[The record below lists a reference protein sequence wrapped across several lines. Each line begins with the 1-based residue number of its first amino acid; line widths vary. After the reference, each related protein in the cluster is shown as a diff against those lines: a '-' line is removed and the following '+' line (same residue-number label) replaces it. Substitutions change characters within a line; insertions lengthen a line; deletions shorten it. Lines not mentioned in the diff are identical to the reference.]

1 MKIGVAFSVWVWY
14 NVVRGIFF
22 YPLQIGICEGESM
35 NENLKGTIYACT
47 NFLCFIIL
55 ALIALFLI
63 FHFIE
68 SLVLSIILSVISV
81 IGAAY
86 FEERILSRYVNSIIA
101 FFLHDKF

>member
-1 MKIGVAFSVWVWY
+1 
-14 NVVRGIFF
+14 
-22 YPLQIGICEGESM
+22 M

-47 NFLCFIIL
+47 NFLCLIIL

-86 FEERILSRYVNSIIA
+86 FEERILSRYVNSIVA